1 MRVVGP
7 TYTFSI
13 QRLDN
18 ISGVGKYIVLTFST
32 RIHMEGASIPPS
44 PLSHGVLKYWLVKAK
59 VFRSVPTICN
69 TRKEAK

>member
-44 PLSHGVLKYWLVKAK
+44 PLSHGVLKYWLV
-59 VFRSVPTICN
+59 
-69 TRKEAK
+69 